1 MRNLKEKAILI
12 NTANYNDNITNINNE
27 LKVNIEKLEED
38 ANFRFI
44 STYKSVKPNTDQ
56 KRIDRYQIKNYTSID
71 DVVKMANGEELK
83 QSTDKE
89 VNTQSVPVLNYHFF
103 YNEETGGCNESICLT
118 VQKFRQHLEYLKN
131 NNYKTLTMEEFRKWM
146 YGEIEI
152 PSKSILLTVDDGAMG
167 TGKHNGNLLNPT
179 LEQYKLNATLF
190 LVTGWWD
197 IENYRGDYLDIQS
210 HTNDMHQYG
219 TCGRGQINCYSYD
232 EAKADLKKSID
243 IVKNTDSFCFPFY
256 MTSETSLKAVKDS
269 GFKMSFIGGNVK
281 AKRTND
287 KFLIPRYPILNDI
300 TMDQFI
306 SKVN

>member
-1 MRNLKEKAILI
+1 
-12 NTANYNDNITNINNE
+12 
-27 LKVNIEKLEED
+27 
-38 ANFRFI
+38 
-44 STYKSVKPNTDQ
+44 
-56 KRIDRYQIKNYTSID
+56 
-71 DVVKMANGEELK
+71 
-83 QSTDKE
+83 
-89 VNTQSVPVLNYHFF
+89 
-103 YNEETGGCNESICLT
+103 
-118 VQKFRQHLEYLKN
+118 
-131 NNYKTLTMEEFRKWM
+131 MEEFRKWM